1 MIGGRGAMF
10 VLAGL
15 AGLLVVIAVMSGWQ
29 GTTRLTRQRDD
40 TAAVEDSCK
49 SFVEAYGT
57 FDFRDPVSYQDR
69 LMALTAGTLKAAV
82 ASSQIDP
89 LALGQLRTIA
99 TEVVDV
105 RVTALSEDDA
115 TVSATAEQLRRSIDP
130 TSGQLVDEAV
140 VQHVA
145 CRVVLAGGSWLVAE
159 FRLQSEEPARR
170 TPLR

>member
-1 MIGGRGAMF
+1 MF

-29 GTTRLTRQRDD
+29 GTARLTRQQDD
-40 TAAVEDSCK
+40 TNAVAESCR

-57 FDFRDPVSYQDR
+57 FDFRDAGSYRNR
-69 LMALTAGTLKAAV
+69 LMALTTGALKTAV
-82 ASSQIDP
+82 VASQIDP
-89 LALGQLRTIA
+89 LALGQLRTVA

-105 RVTALSEDDA
+105 QVSALSEDNA
-115 TVSATAEQLRRSIDP
+115 VASVTAEQLRRSVEP
-130 TSGQLVDEAV
+130 QAGPLVDEEV

-145 CRVVLAGGSWLVAE
+145 CRVVLTEGSWLVAE